1 MEEQA
6 RLRDE
11 LRRRNRRRI
20 VIIALIAA
28 VLLGGLA
35 FAGWYVYDDL
45 LGDLGW
51 NSGYHAPDYVP
62 NLEDEAPDPNFE
74 ALNDITDAASL
85 NEFMREWWHSG
96 DGTIRYSKDVVN
108 VLLIGEDDNEDGGVA
123 RSDTMMLCSVNKKT
137 RMITLISFLRDS
149 YAYLKIGEN
158 EYYHRLNSALP
169 YGGPAA
175 VMDNISHL
183 FKIRVDKYATV
194 DFRSFPKIIDALG
207 GVVVDV
213 EEKEARYINRTA
225 PSMRGEFP
233 FGERVRLGGK
243 QALVYSRIRKLDSD
257 VERTQRQQKIIES
270 LIKGAKGA
278 GPRQLYRFL
287 DQLAPYI
294 VTNYTKAQLVGMVP
308 QALGWMNYGTAKAS
322 FPILEGEATNAV
334 TGALRGMFLVVT
346 DYPLAAY
353 QLQMALYGESNINLE
368 QDAARD
374 EYIQSLFR
382 SLQGRP
388 QYTQPQAPSPDNPAE
403 QSNSS
408 GLDFKWPWQRP
419 HQTPTEPQTAPPT
432 QPPVWEPPAEETPQG
447 NQEETPVDWNEI
459 INSLQ

>member
-6 RLRDE
+6 SLRRE
-11 LRRRNRRRI
+11 IRRRNRRRA
-20 VIIALIAA
+20 VIIAVIAA
-28 VLLGGLA
+28 VLLA
-35 FAGWYVYDDL
+35 YAGWYVYDDL

-51 NSGYHAPDYVP
+51 SPGHHVPEYVP
-62 NLEDEAPDPNFE
+62 SLEDGEPDPNFA
-74 ALNDITDAASL
+74 ALYDITDAASL
-85 NEFMREWWHSG
+85 NEYMREWWHSG
-96 DGTIRYSKDVVN
+96 DDTIRYSKDVVN
-108 VLLIGEDDNEDGGVA
+108 VLLIGEDDREEGGIA
-123 RSDTMMLCSVNKKT
+123 RSDTMMLVSVNKKK

-149 YAYLKIGEN
+149 YAYLKIGED
-158 EYYHRLNSALP
+158 EYYHRLNSSLA

-183 FKIRVDKYATV
+183 FKIRVDKYAIV

-225 PSMRGEFP
+225 PSMNNEFP

-270 LIKGAKGA
+270 LIRGAKGA

-287 DQLAPYI
+287 DQLIPYI
-294 VTNYTKAQLVGMVP
+294 TTNYSKGQLVGLVP
-308 QALGWMNYGTAKAS
+308 QALGWMNYGMAKAS
-322 FPILEGEATNAV
+322 FPILEGEAANAV
-334 TGALRGMFLVVT
+334 TGTLRGMFLVIA

-353 QLQMALYGESNINLE
+353 QLQMTLYGESNINIE
-368 QDAARD
+368 QDAERD

-382 SLQGRP
+382 RLQGRP
-388 QYTQPQAPSPDNPAE
+388 QYSQPQYTQAPRPDNPAE
-403 QSNSS
+403 GSNGS
-408 GLDFKWPWQRP
+408 GLEFKWPWRNNP
-419 HQTPTEPQTAPPT
+419 SPTEPPT
-432 QPPVWEPPAEETPQG
+432 QPPTEAPVWDPPAEVDPQENPEPETP
-447 NQEETPVDWNEI
+447 NWNDI
-459 INSLQ
+459 INNIQ